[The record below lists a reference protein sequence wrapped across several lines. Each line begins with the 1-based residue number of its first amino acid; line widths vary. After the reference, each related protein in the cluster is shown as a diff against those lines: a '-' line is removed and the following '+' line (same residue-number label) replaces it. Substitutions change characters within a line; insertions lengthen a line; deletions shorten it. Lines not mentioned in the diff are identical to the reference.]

1 MSFFLVPALVLL
13 HNLYLGAAMRSR
25 IALQWTIAY
34 IQERQVFG
42 QPLAKFQNS
51 RFKIAEM
58 LTEVRS
64 LRAFIDECTLLL
76 VAGELDTATASMA
89 KLKATEMQGEVID
102 GCLQLFGG
110 YGYMREFPIARAFV
124 DARLQRIYGG
134 TSEVMKEIIAR
145 DILGR

>member
-1 MSFFLVPALVLL
+1 M
-13 HNLYLGAAMRSR
+13 
-25 IALQWTIAY
+25 
-34 IQERQVFG
+34 FG
-42 QPLAKFQNS
+42 QPVAKFQNS

-58 LTEVRS
+58 MTEVRS